1 MKCKLKLELAKVLIL
16 DFELSSGKDKEEVK
30 VDEHKESAPADAAPS
45 KPSK

>member
-16 DFELSSGKDKEEVK
+16 DFELSSGKEKEEK
-30 VDEHKESAPADAAPS
+30 VDDKKESAPSDAPS

>member
-16 DFELSSGKDKEEVK
+16 DFELSSGKDKEVK
-30 VDEHKESAPADAAPS
+30 VDEQKESAPADTAPS